1 MSAGT
6 DLADT
11 PVDDAPETTAPARND
26 TGEAESDEQSASS
39 SRPTVN
45 WNRLLAFGVLPA
57 VALILAAAAGFFK
70 WQDSAV
76 YLTQAAAGESVR
88 AASDSTVAIL
98 SYRPETVER
107 ELPAAAERL
116 TGSFRDQYTQLI
128 NDVVIPGAKQQ
139 HIAATA
145 TVPAAA
151 SVSAAPDHAVT
162 LVLVDQTTTIGN
174 GPPTKTTSSV
184 RVTLDRVDGRWL
196 VSQFEPV

>member
-1 MSAGT
+1 MSGS
-6 DLADT
+6 L
-11 PVDDAPETTAPARND
+11 VDDAPETDELTENL
-26 TGEAESDEQSASS
+26 GEQ
-39 SRPTVN
+39 PTEPPGVN
-45 WNRLLAFGVLPA
+45 WNRLLTFGVLP
-57 VALILAAAAGFFK
+57 VAALALTAAAGMFK
-70 WQDSAV
+70 WQDSTAD
-76 YLTQAAAGESVR
+76 LTAAAAGESVH

-98 SYRPETVER
+98 SYRPETVDR
-107 ELPAAAERL
+107 DLPAAAGRL
-116 TGSFRDQYTQLI
+116 TGDFRDQYTQLI

-151 SVSAAPDHAVT
+151 SVSAGPEHAVT

-184 RVTLDRVDGRWL
+184 RVTLDKVDGRWL

>member
-1 MSAGT
+1 MSAAA
-6 DLADT
+6 DLIDAQ
-11 PVDDAPETTAPARND
+11 VDDAPEIDDRIDEPR
-26 TGEAESDEQSASS
+26 ELDEQSAPS
-39 SRPTVN
+39 SRAN
-45 WNRLLAFGVLPA
+45 WNRLLAFGVLP
-57 VALILAAAAGFFK
+57 VLALILAAAAGFFK
-70 WQDSAV
+70 WQDSTAH
-76 YLTQAAAGESVR
+76 LTQAAAGDSVR

-139 HIAATA
+139 HIAAAA

-184 RVTLDRVDGRWL
+184 RVTLDKVDGRWL